1 MKTPQESFLIK
12 SSASSLVELLCRV
25 CCYSRTLELSL
36 DEKHSNER
44 ARARERRAVTHPG
57 AQTLCSL
64 AMFSHGPQHKQ
75 DEINRSLVNTLL
87 DIIAAPGWEEISS
100 EDGVYIAKKG
110 LAPEFEVAGQCL
122 GDEAKFAVVMA
133 QSVLEAPPEQVCSS
147 AARSTGARV
156 QRRMDFP
163 PNTLTAGWVHAGL
176 RLLHGQHAGQGLQ

>member
-1 MKTPQESFLIK
+1 MEGFVAALALSNSHWTRSVETSELVQESDER
-12 SSASSLVELLCRV
+12 SHTREHRLC
-25 CCYSRTLELSL
+25 YL
-36 DEKHSNER
+36 
-44 ARARERRAVTHPG
+44 
-57 AQTLCSL
+57 SL

-75 DEINRSLVNTLL
+75 DAINRSLVSTLL

-147 AARSTGARV
+147 AARSTGARA